1 MIHAVFHA
9 VPRKT
14 PRYVLPV
21 WQHDAVVRR
30 YHDLS
35 QREVLLHVRAVS
47 NEVVGEI
54 AEVAAVP
61 SALVSSRS
69 RSLILSLV
77 PSVRLPKSSWLIV
90 PSASL
95 GTRPL
100 PLLGLDLGE
109 GRGYGSCQ
117 F

>member
-1 MIHAVFHA
+1 MIDAVLHA

-35 QREVLLHVRAVS
+35 QGEVLLHVRAVP
-47 NEVVGEI
+47 NEVVWEI
-54 AEVAAVP
+54 AEVAPVP
-61 SALVSSRS
+61 SAHVPSRS
-69 RSLILSLV
+69 SPLVLSLV
-77 PSVRLPKSSWLIV
+77 APIRLSESPRLVV

-95 GTRPL
+95 GSCCRPL
-100 PLLGLDLGE
+100 LNLDLGD
-109 GRGYGSCQ
+109 GRSYGPCKL
-117 F
+117 